1 MQATQVQTN
10 MDRSEIRSLLQGTF
24 VWDNHTCMPL
34 RLDDEYLPQLRRARE
49 SGFDVVGLNVG
60 FGAMNADTHLK
71 QLAFFRHW
79 IRRHADEFRL
89 VGTVEEI
96 KAAKLEGRLGVFF
109 DIEGGNALDERLELV
124 ELYYELG
131 VRWMLLVYNVTNP
144 LGGGCQDPEDPG
156 LTAFGR
162 AVVRE
167 MERVGMLVCCTHVG
181 RRTALDVLDMAER
194 PVIFSHSNPRALVDH
209 PRNIDDE
216 LIRKC
221 AAPGGVI
228 GINGVGLFLGG
239 NDIGAENLAR
249 HIDHVVQ
256 TAGPE
261 HVGLGLDYVYDMTEL
276 IEFVRQHPEQF
287 PAHLGYADGVKFAP
301 PETLEPLVAALFRR
315 GYDAA
320 HVRGILGGNFLRL
333 ARQVWR

>member
-1 MQATQVQTN
+1 MQATQAQTN
-10 MDRSEIRSLLQGTF
+10 MDGSEIRSLIQSTF
-24 VWDNHTCMPL
+24 VWDNHTCMPM
-34 RLDDEYLPQLRRARE
+34 RLDDEYLPQLRRARD

-60 FGAMNADTHLK
+60 FGTMNADAHLK

-79 IRRHADEFRL
+79 IRRHDDEFRL
-89 VGTVEEI
+89 VGTVEDI

-109 DIEGGNALDERLELV
+109 DIEGGNALDQRLELV

-131 VRWMLLVYNVTNP
+131 VRWMLLVYNVTNA
-144 LGGGCQDPEDPG
+144 LGGGCQDRDDPG
-156 LTAFGR
+156 LTPFGR

-181 RRTALDVLDMAER
+181 RRTALDVLDLAER

-221 AAPGGVI
+221 AATGGVI

-239 NDIGAENLAR
+239 NDIGAENLVR

-256 TAGPE
+256 IAGPE
-261 HVGLGLDYVYDMTEL
+261 HVGLGLDYVYDMSEL
-276 IEFVRQHPEQF
+276 IEFVRQNPEQF
-287 PAHLGYADGVKFAP
+287 PAHLGYADGVRFAP
-301 PETLEPLVAALFRR
+301 PETLEPLVAALFFR
-315 GYDAA
+315 GYEAG
-320 HVRGILGGNFLRL
+320 HVRGIVGGNFLRL

>member
-1 MQATQVQTN
+1 
-10 MDRSEIRSLLQGTF
+10 MDRPEIRALMQSTF
-24 VWDNHTCMPL
+24 VWDNHTCMPM

-60 FGAMNADTHLK
+60 FGPMDAQAHLK

-79 IRRHADEFRL
+79 IGRHADEFRL
-89 VGTVEEI
+89 VGTVEDI

-109 DIEGGNALDERLELV
+109 DVEGGNALDERIDLV
-124 ELYYELG
+124 ETYYELG
-131 VRWMLLVYNVTNP
+131 VRWMLLVYNVTNA
-144 LGGGCQDPEDPG
+144 LGGGCQDAVDPG
-156 LTAFGR
+156 LTNFGR
-162 AVVRE
+162 AVIRE

-181 RRTALDVLDMAER
+181 RRTALDVLDFAAQ

-221 AAPGGVI
+221 AATGGVI
-228 GINGVGLFLGG
+228 GINGVGLFLGQ
-239 NDIGAENLAR
+239 NDIGAENLVR

-256 TAGPE
+256 TVGPE

-276 IEFVRQHPEQF
+276 IEFVRQHPQQF

-315 GYDAA
+315 GYEAE